1 MKGLLSPTSGE
12 HSRIYGL
19 DIMRA
24 SAIMFVLLGHAEYYI
39 GRCNSN
45 RFFMCYKYLLVDG
58 VSIFFVLSG
67 FLIGGILLK
76 TINKDNFR
84 FRDIGSFWVKRWF
97 RTIPNYMLILLL
109 NIILYIGALKID
121 PAYYQRLYLYP
132 FFLQSFNW
140 THPIFFGEA
149 WSLCIEEWFY
159 LLIPFG
165 LFSLVSIAP
174 QYRKQIIFLFIFY
187 VIILITYARI
197 YRLNG
202 HVYNLQWYD
211 DNIRKPVVMRLDSLM
226 YGVLGAFLSFYYNNL
241 FYKYRKSLFF
251 VGLAIVY
258 IPVLLR
264 LHIENYRLV
273 YDLYYSL
280 ESIGFLL
287 LLPLLSSVKIGK
299 GWVFNT
305 ITFISII
312 SYSLYLTHYS
322 LLMYGILPFVFKWIG
337 LDYSHSLLNAI
348 IALGIYL
355 TSAITISYFLYTY
368 YEKPFML
375 LREKIE
381 KRKQSKSKIGE
392 LNIT

>member
-1 MKGLLSPTSGE
+1 
-12 HSRIYGL
+12 
-19 DIMRA
+19 
-24 SAIMFVLLGHAEYYI
+24 
-39 GRCNSN
+39 
-45 RFFMCYKYLLVDG
+45 
-58 VSIFFVLSG
+58 
-67 FLIGGILLK
+67 
-76 TINKDNFR
+76 
-84 FRDIGSFWVKRWF
+84 
-97 RTIPNYMLILLL
+97 
-109 NIILYIGALKID
+109 
-121 PAYYQRLYLYP
+121 
-132 FFLQSFNW
+132 
-140 THPIFFGEA
+140 
-149 WSLCIEEWFY
+149 
-159 LLIPFG
+159 
-165 LFSLVSIAP
+165 
-174 QYRKQIIFLFIFY
+174 
-187 VIILITYARI
+187 
-197 YRLNG
+197 
-202 HVYNLQWYD
+202 
-211 DNIRKPVVMRLDSLM
+211 MRLDSLM

-392 LNIT
+392 LNIA